1 MTVNCSLQ
9 ILLPHS
15 HPRRADT
22 TEIGKPFHQRNRFHC
37 GMANHSFHYIYLLR
51 SWQLRSKSLTRSP
64 SCSTRPTPGYRS
76 SRPRTTT
83 LSRQLWPKDLIA
95 DIRLCGVGVQVHP
108 IFLYVW
114 HLYHSCVQCYFQL
127 IYATDGTS
135 NIDLTNSSCRK
146 RTEPSSREL
155 RPWNHDASIGV
166 TWALDAISATP

>member
-9 ILLPHS
+9 TPLPHS
-15 HPRRADT
+15 HLRRADT
-22 TEIGKPFHQRNRFHC
+22 TEIGKPFHQEKRSHC
-37 GMANHSFHYIYLLR
+37 GMANHSFHYIYHPRSWHLR
-51 SWQLRSKSLTRSP
+51 SRRLMRSRSCFTLPTTGYQSL
-64 SCSTRPTPGYRS
+64 
-76 SRPRTTT
+76 RPRTTT
-83 LSRQLWPKDLIA
+83 LSKQSWLKGLIA

-155 RPWNHDASIGV
+155 RRWKHDAIIGV
-166 TWALDAISATP
+166 TWALDATSTTP